1 MLHGGQL
8 LSFLNI
14 WTTLSACISAFTRL
28 LVFGPLCKMVHEVAQ
43 GMGLLT
49 HTAPYV
55 GTPSALSMRRSSRQ
69 HRLDTA
75 GDPPPAG
82 LKARFDIHTVNRIH
96 LRHMC
101 RPAKAGQLAG
111 IFLGDLAE
119 LSVSGE
125 GQGPDPWGGAK
136 DETCVHHPAPPGPGL
151 NLSSTLW
158 HIICKSAH

>member
-1 MLHGGQL
+1 
-8 LSFLNI
+8 
-14 WTTLSACISAFTRL
+14 
-28 LVFGPLCKMVHEVAQ
+28 MVHEVAQ

-125 GQGPDPWGGAK
+125 GQGPDPWGWSKG
-136 DETCVHHPAPPGPGL
+136 
-151 NLSSTLW
+151 
-158 HIICKSAH
+158 